1 MNKSIFY
8 ILIFLF
14 SPLAGLFAQLEN
26 EELEQIELDGEIVT
40 VLITE
45 DNDTLLVA
53 DLEDVGI
60 TSPRRFK
67 DKKEY
72 RRYLKY
78 RRYANVVYPYA
89 LQAIEIFEEA
99 DEVTRTMKKGK
110 RKRHIRKLQK
120 KLKKEFEDPLR
131 QLTKTQGLILIKMIE
146 NELDTPMYDLIKNL
160 RGTVVASYWNT
171 IAKVNGYKLKEKY
184 TPGDDPIM
192 DTVIEDFTILRNNEQ

>member
-1 MNKSIFY
+1 MKK
-8 ILIFLF
+8 LIFNIAFLVTL
-14 SPLAGLFAQLEN
+14 PMVGLFAQLEN

-72 RRYLKY
+72 RKYLKY

-89 LQAIEIFEEA
+89 LKAIDIFEEA
-99 DEVTRTMKKGK
+99 EEVTRTMKRSKK
-110 RKRHIRKLQK
+110 KRHIKRLQK
-120 KLKKEFEDPLR
+120 ELKKEFEDPLR
-131 QLTKTQGLILIKMIE
+131 SLTKTQGLILTKMIE

-160 RGTVVASYWNT
+160 RGSVVASYWST
-171 IAKVNGYKLKEKY
+171 IAKVNGYKFKHKY
-184 TPGDDPIM
+184 TPGEDLIM
-192 DTVIEDFTILRNNEQ
+192 DTVIQDFTINPE

>member
-1 MNKSIFY
+1 M
-8 ILIFLF
+8 LGFLPF
-14 SPLAGLFAQLEN
+14 IELSAQLEN
-26 EELEQIELDGEIVT
+26 EELQQIELDGEIVT
-40 VLITE
+40 VLITD

-89 LQAIEIFEEA
+89 LKAIQIFEEA
-99 DEVTRTMKKGK
+99 DEVTRSMKKGK
-110 RKRHIRKLQK
+110 RKKHIRKLQK
-120 KLKKEFEDPLR
+120 QLKKEFEDPLR

-146 NELDTPMYDLIKNL
+146 NELDTPMYNLIKNL

-171 IAKVNGYKLKEKY
+171 IAKVNGYRLKEKY
-184 TPGDDPIM
+184 TPGEDPIL
-192 DTVIEDFTILRNNEQ
+192 DTVIEDFTISMHRE

>member
-1 MNKSIFY
+1 M
-8 ILIFLF
+8 F

>member
-1 MNKSIFY
+1 MKKSIFF
-8 ILIFLF
+8 ILMLGFLPF
-14 SPLAGLFAQLEN
+14 IELSAQLEN
-26 EELEQIELDGEIVT
+26 EELQQIELDGEIVT
-40 VLITE
+40 VLITD

-89 LQAIEIFEEA
+89 LKAIQIFEEA
-99 DEVTRTMKKGK
+99 DEVTRSMKKGK
-110 RKRHIRKLQK
+110 RKKHIRKLQK
-120 KLKKEFEDPLR
+120 QLKKEFEDPLR

-146 NELDTPMYDLIKNL
+146 NELDTPMYNLIKNL

-171 IAKVNGYKLKEKY
+171 IAKVNGYRLKEKY
-184 TPGDDPIM
+184 TPGEDPIL
-192 DTVIEDFTILRNNEQ
+192 DTVIEDFTISMHRE